1 METLSRL
8 NALRRRTTTQGNAE
22 KLVRDVRMVVQGAEE
37 LIKATAGDI
46 EDRTRQ
52 ARARLA
58 GALVVA
64 KESLQQTEQAAALR
78 ASDGWVRE
86 NPYPAI
92 GAGVIVGLLFG
103 ILLSRR

>member
-1 METLSRL
+1 M
-8 NALRRRTTTQGNAE
+8 QGTAE
-22 KLVRDVRMVVQGAEE
+22 KLVRDVRIVVQGAEE

-64 KESLQQTEQAAALR
+64 KESLNRTEQATAALR
-78 ASDGWVRE
+78 ASNGWVRD
-86 NPYPAI
+86 NPIPAI
-92 GAGVIVGLLFG
+92 GAGVVVGLIFG